1 MAHRRSPPARLLP
14 GLAFAGAAL
23 AAAAAPYELHR
34 ARLAAGG
41 DSASGGSYHLV
52 GTVGQAEAADRAS
65 GGSYTLSAGFRRRAG
80 VTAPD
85 DRLFTNGFELAP
97 RTLP

>member
-1 MAHRRSPPARLLP
+1 MAHRRSPHARLLS
-14 GLAFAGAAL
+14 GLALAGAAL

-41 DSASGGSYHLV
+41 DSASGGPYHLV
-52 GTVGQAEAADRAS
+52 GTLGQSEAADSAS
-65 GGSYTLSAGFRRRAG
+65 GGVYALSTGFHRRAG
-80 VTAPD
+80 ALAPD
-85 DRLFTNGFELAP
+85 DRLFANGFELTP

>member
-1 MAHRRSPPARLLP
+1 MAHRRSLHARLLP
-14 GLAFAGAAL
+14 GLALAGAAL

-41 DSASGGSYHLV
+41 NSARGGSYHLV

-65 GGSYTLSAGFRRRAG
+65 GGTYTLSTGFHRRAG
-80 VTAPD
+80 TVAPD
-85 DRLFTNGFELAP
+85 DRLFANGFEPAP